1 MDDIFV
7 ASGGCDMTR
16 VGVRALKDH
25 LSEYLRRVG
34 EGERIIVTDRSEPLA
49 VLAPVGET
57 DEALWGWGL
66 VGERL
71 ANWSGG
77 KPRGS
82 ARPPILKTKKTTS
95 QIVLES
101 RR

>member
-1 MDDIFV
+1 
-7 ASGGCDMTR
+7 MTR

-25 LSEYLRRVG
+25 LSEYLKRVRQ
-34 EGERIIVTDRSEPLA
+34 GERIVVTDRGEPLA
-49 VLAPVGET
+49 ALTPAEET
-57 DEALWGWGL
+57 DEARWGWGL
-66 VGERL
+66 VRERV

-82 ARPPILKTKKTTS
+82 ARPAAVKAKTTTS
-95 QIVLES
+95 DIVLQD

>member
-1 MDDIFV
+1 
-7 ASGGCDMTR
+7 MTR

-34 EGERIIVTDRSEPLA
+34 EGERIVVTDRGEPLA
-49 VLAPVGET
+49 ALTPIEETGE
-57 DEALWGWGL
+57 ARWGWSL
-66 VGERL
+66 VRERL
-71 ANWSGG
+71 ASWSGG

-82 ARPPILKTKKTTS
+82 AKPSVLKGKKTTS
-95 QIVLES
+95 EMVLEA

>member
-1 MDDIFV
+1 
-7 ASGGCDMTR
+7 MTR

-34 EGERIIVTDRSEPLA
+34 EGERIVVTARGEPLA
-49 VLAPVGET
+49 ALTPIEET
-57 DEALWGWGL
+57 DEARWSWSL
-66 VGERL
+66 VRERL

-82 ARPPILKTKKTTS
+82 AKAPVLKRKKTTS
-95 QIVLES
+95 DMVLED

>member
-1 MDDIFV
+1 
-7 ASGGCDMTR
+7 MTR

-34 EGERIIVTDRSEPLA
+34 EGERIVVTGRGEPLA
-49 VLAPVGET
+49 ALAPIEET
-57 DEALWGWGL
+57 DEARWAWGL
-66 VGERL
+66 VRERV
-71 ANWSGG
+71 ASWSGG

-82 ARPPILKTKKTTS
+82 ANAPAVKGKKKVTS
-95 QIVLES
+95 EMVLED

>member
-1 MDDIFV
+1 
-7 ASGGCDMTR
+7 MTR

-34 EGERIIVTDRSEPLA
+34 EGERIVVTDRGEPLA
-49 VLAPVGET
+49 ALTPIEET
-57 DEALWGWGL
+57 EEARWGWTL
-66 VGERL
+66 VRERV

-82 ARPPILKTKKTTS
+82 ARAALLKGKKATS
-95 QIVLES
+95 EMVLED

>member
-1 MDDIFV
+1 
-7 ASGGCDMTR
+7 MTH

-34 EGERIIVTDRSEPLA
+34 EGERIVVTDRGEPLA
-49 VLAPVGET
+49 ALTPIEET
-57 DEALWGWGL
+57 KDAEWGWGL
-66 VGERL
+66 VRERV
-71 ANWSGG
+71 ASWSGG

-82 ARPPILKTKKTTS
+82 VRAPSSKGKKATS
-95 QIVLES
+95 AIVLED

>member
-1 MDDIFV
+1 
-7 ASGGCDMTR
+7 MTR

-34 EGERIIVTDRSEPLA
+34 DGERIVVTDRGEPLA
-49 VLAPVGET
+49 TLAPVDET
-57 DEALWGWGL
+57 DETQWGWGL
-66 VGERL
+66 VREKL

-82 ARPPILKTKKTTS
+82 VRRPTLKGRKTTS
-95 QIVLES
+95 QIVLDS

>member
-1 MDDIFV
+1 
-7 ASGGCDMTR
+7 MTR
-16 VGVRALKDH
+16 IGVRALKDH

-34 EGERIIVTDRSEPLA
+34 QGERIVVTDRGEPLA
-49 VLAPVGET
+49 TLAPIEET
-57 DEALWGWGL
+57 DEARWGWDL
-66 VGERL
+66 VRERL
-71 ANWSGG
+71 ASWSGG

-82 ARPPILKTKKTTS
+82 PKPPVLKGEKTTS

>member
-1 MDDIFV
+1 
-7 ASGGCDMTR
+7 MTR

-34 EGERIIVTDRSEPLA
+34 AGERIVVTDRGEPLA
-49 VLAPVGET
+49 ALTPIDET
-57 DEALWGWGL
+57 DEARWGWDVVREG
-66 VGERL
+66 V
-71 ANWSGG
+71 ASWSGG

-82 ARPPILKTKKTTS
+82 AKAPALKGKKTTS
-95 QIVLES
+95 DLVLED